1 MKKKL
6 LVLAAAALSLTVAVS
21 GTLAYFT
28 DTGTAHNVITT
39 GGVDVEIVEYSDN
52 AKIEEGQMPDSFKNV
67 MPGTAVSKV
76 VQVENIGGTD
86 AWIRVKVEPVITL
99 NDGTKIAYPD
109 ERINVID
116 IDFNIDDENSDWLKY
131 GDYYYYKNVMQ
142 YDAENIANNL
152 TEPLFEE
159 VSFDKQMGNEY
170 QNCRVE
176 IKIISQATQFKN
188 NDPRPT
194 GVTELTAELAAQIN
208 GWPADNTTESEPKDE
223 TTEEQPENE
232 GNE

>member
-1 MKKKL
+1 
-6 LVLAAAALSLTVAVS
+6 
-21 GTLAYFT
+21 
-28 DTGTAHNVITT
+28 
-39 GGVDVEIVEYSDN
+39 
-52 AKIEEGQMPDSFKNV
+52 MPDSFKNV
-67 MPGTAVSKV
+67 MPGTTVSKV

-142 YDAENIANNL
+142 YDAENADNNL